1 METLICS
8 IDKVIPNQSV
18 GYGNYM
24 DIIISGRAYKK
35 ERKFLGFQL
44 RPKYYYTLNIP
55 QIKVPR
61 SYGDLELNRIMEFYS
76 IIIKQL
82 LIDEIHNFKQYE
94 KRNIYQSH
102 RAK

>member
-55 QIKVPR
+55 LIKDPR

-82 LIDEIHNFKQYE
+82 LIDEIHKFKQYE
-94 KRNIYQSH
+94 KRNVFKSY
-102 RAK
+102 